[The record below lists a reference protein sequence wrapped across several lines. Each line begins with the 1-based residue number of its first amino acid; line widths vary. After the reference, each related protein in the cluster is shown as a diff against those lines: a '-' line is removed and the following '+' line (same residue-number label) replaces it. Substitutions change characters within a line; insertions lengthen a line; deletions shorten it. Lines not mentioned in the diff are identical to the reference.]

1 MLKDTTAEMKNTVD
15 TINSRLE
22 DSEEWIR
29 DLEDRVWKLPKQHK
43 VEKNRKQHR
52 KNNFKNEARL
62 RDIFDII
69 STILIIWI

>member
-29 DLEDRVWKLPKQHK
+29 DLEDRVWKLPKQHRNK
-43 VEKNRKQHR
+43 KKEFIK
-52 KNNFKNEARL
+52 
-62 RDIFDII
+62 
-69 STILIIWI
+69 